1 MGGFMLGTFADE
13 DTALISSTAALELYR
28 RAQAVARLA
37 LEEIQAEIRPG
48 VTERD
53 LASACIRIMDASGST
68 GYWWYSTPAYVLAGD
83 RLRLSVE
90 GNAYVPAELPLAED
104 DMVTIDIHPEID
116 GRWGDCARSFFLRG
130 GRLVDAKEAGAAQ
143 AEGIVAEAAVHAL
156 VTDAARP
163 DMTFRELH
171 ALIEQELMLR
181 GFENLDFLGNFGHSI
196 GADVR
201 NRTFLDAYCEAQLD
215 SVPLFTVEPHI
226 AKPGERLAFKHEEVY
241 RFGEGRRLQL
251 L

>member
-1 MGGFMLGTFADE
+1 MLGTFADE
-13 DTALISSTAALELYR
+13 DTALISSTAALEIYR

-116 GRWGDCARSFFLRG
+116 GCWGDCARSFLSAGRTARRCNGGRG
-130 GRLVDAKEAGAAQ
+130 GAGGGYSGGGGRTCLGHRCSEARHDLPGA
-143 AEGIVAEAAVHAL
+143 
-156 VTDAARP
+156 
-163 DMTFRELH
+163 
-171 ALIEQELMLR
+171 
-181 GFENLDFLGNFGHSI
+181 SCS
-196 GADVR
+196 
-201 NRTFLDAYCEAQLD
+201 Y
-215 SVPLFTVEPHI
+215 
-226 AKPGERLAFKHEEVY
+226 
-241 RFGEGRRLQL
+241 
-251 L
+251 